1 MDKALLISRQGSLRR
16 YIIYLTTTEYLT
28 SPSAGNRRALAS
40 DHQIVVS
47 RQAIY
52 GGRNKASLL
61 GMRILLRTSTVSL
74 WNGRGLEA

>member
-1 MDKALLISRQGSLRR
+1 M
-16 YIIYLTTTEYLT
+16 EYLT
-28 SPSAGNRRALAS
+28 SHLAGDRWALAS

-61 GMRILLRTSTVSL
+61 GMRIFLRTSTVSL
-74 WNGRGLEA
+74 WNGRGLEE